1 MPQQFNTSPQP
12 FFKGRGASML
22 KLFIK
27 LVITA
32 VCLWYV
38 SKKIDWTLTFQLV
51 QQSNKWWLIAAALL
65 FILSKMVS
73 SLRLNIFFRNIG
85 VELSEISN
93 LKLYWLGMFYNL
105 FLPGGIGGDA
115 YKVIILNRNKRQSV
129 KLLSA
134 AVLLDRISG
143 VAGLAVLAAVF
154 FALIG
159 IQKNYST
166 SLLAAII
173 PALIIYYLFIK
184 KLFPSFISAFTSTLL
199 LGLLVQALQV
209 LCAYCILASI
219 HITEHQTAY
228 IFIFLVSSI
237 IAILPFTI
245 GGLGAREVVFL
256 WGSNLFLLDKHQSV
270 YISIL
275 FYLITLL
282 VSFVGVRWIYKTPVN
297 SPSPQT
303 LQQKENFTKSASRKE
318 GGQTN
323 SN

>member
-1 MPQQFNTSPQP
+1 MPLQFKNI
-12 FFKGRGASML
+12 F

-27 LVITA
+27 LAITG

-38 SKKIDWTLTFQLV
+38 STKIDWTLTWQLL
-51 QQSNKWWLIAAALL
+51 QQSNKGWLVAATIL
-65 FILSKMVS
+65 FIFSKVVS
-73 SLRLNIFFRNIG
+73 SFRLNIFFKNIG
-85 VELSEISN
+85 VDLSETSN

-115 YKVIILNRNKRQSV
+115 YKVIVLNRNKRQSI

-143 VAGLAVLAAVF
+143 VVGLAILAAVY

-159 IQKNYST
+159 TQQRYST

-173 PALIIYYLFIK
+173 PTLFVYYLFIK
-184 KLFPSFISAFTSTLL
+184 KLFPSFISAFASTLL

-209 LCAYCILASI
+209 LCAYCIMLSI
-219 HITEHQTAY
+219 QITEHQSAY
-228 IFIFLVSSI
+228 IFIFLLSSI

-256 WGSNLFLLDKHQSV
+256 WGSNLFLLDKHQSI

-275 FYLITLL
+275 FYLITVV
-282 VSFVGVRWIYKTPVN
+282 VSFAGLRWVYKTPVA
-297 SPSPQT
+297 
-303 LQQKENFTKSASRKE
+303 KENL
-318 GGQTN
+318 
-323 SN
+323 